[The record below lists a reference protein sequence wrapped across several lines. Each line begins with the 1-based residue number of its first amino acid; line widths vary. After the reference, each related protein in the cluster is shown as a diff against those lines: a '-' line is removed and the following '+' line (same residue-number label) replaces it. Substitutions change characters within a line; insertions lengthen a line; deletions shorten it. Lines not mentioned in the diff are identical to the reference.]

1 MNLLLWCLWAGAH
14 FHEPGDL
21 LVRKAVDRTRRW
33 SSEVTAPLRAVR
45 RALKSAPPEAP
56 DAASAMLREN
66 VKAAELDAERIEQSL
81 LEALTLEN
89 LAPDE
94 SADGRGRARRAL
106 AAYARLA
113 EAAKSPG
120 FSVTLLEELIEIS
133 FPASESGAGQDE

>member
-1 MNLLLWCLWAGAH
+1 
-14 FHEPGDL
+14 
-21 LVRKAVDRTRRW
+21 
-33 SSEVTAPLRAVR
+33 
-45 RALKSAPPEAP
+45 
-56 DAASAMLREN
+56 MLREN